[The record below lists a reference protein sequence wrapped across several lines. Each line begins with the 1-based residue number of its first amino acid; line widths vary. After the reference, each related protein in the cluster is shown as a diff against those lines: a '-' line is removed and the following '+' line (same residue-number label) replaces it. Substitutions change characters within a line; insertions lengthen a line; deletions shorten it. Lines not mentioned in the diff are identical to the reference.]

1 MIQHEKPK
9 PIPTRPAPR
18 APPHA
23 LGGASSP
30 PAEQPPPLSRAPV
43 AVIPPT
49 LVNATEP
56 RYRNVPPNIPKRP
69 DVILNKQNST
79 DAPSRPP
86 PPVKPNQPIKSPD
99 TGMKPSQ
106 PLKPPITGGVSML
119 PPYSSV
125 KNKSDSS
132 FQASKNKF
140 DNASQSND
148 SKPEYANEPP
158 KKALVPPGWT
168 PGVHFKNP
176 NNTNSPSTSAVSFQK
191 DRVPQGAS
199 SSQDVPSD
207 SGKPSVKPKPPV
219 PTTKPGA
226 LKRNQSNP
234 GAKPAL
240 PRKPPVAKVSNDD
253 SNC

>member
-1 MIQHEKPK
+1 MFVSAVVQQEKPK

-23 LGGASSP
+23 MGGASSP
-30 PAEQPPPLSRAPV
+30 PAEHPAAPSRAPV

-56 RYRNVPPNIPKRP
+56 RYRNVPPSIPKRP
-69 DVILNKQNST
+69 DVLLNRPNSAE
-79 DAPSRPP
+79 APSRPP
-86 PPVKPNQPIKSPD
+86 PPVKPDQPIKGSETAPNLSQP
-99 TGMKPSQ
+99 MKPPFPGAVS
-106 PLKPPITGGVSML
+106 PLPS
-119 PPYSSV
+119 YSSV
-125 KNKSDSS
+125 NNKSDSS

-140 DNASQSND
+140 ENASQSNN

-176 NNTNSPSTSAVSFQK
+176 SKNNSPSTSAVSFQK
-191 DRVPQGAS
+191 DRVPKGAS
-199 SSQDVPSD
+199 SPQDVPSD
-207 SGKPSVKPKPPV
+207 SGKPSLKPKPPV

-240 PRKPPVAKVSNDD
+240 PRKPPVGNL
-253 SNC
+253 